1 MATART
7 PRSGKSV
14 PLTHTWPKVMLEI
27 KTLEVTFVQQ
37 KCRLI
42 FDPETKAA
50 VVVDPGGSAD
60 ELMTTIKELGLAVTG
75 ILITHAHIDHC
86 GAVAALAQALSVPVY
101 GPHQDDAKAIE
112 ALELQG
118 ECLNI
123 PWSGEFQTQ
132 FVREGQVLEL
142 LPGHPISVQHTPG
155 HSRGSVCYY
164 CPDQKLMLVGDL
176 LVHGGIWTRKQPG
189 MDRAQLMASLTRLKT
204 LPDDTKLLFGHGPD
218 STLGEEK
225 EQNSY
230 LAQA

>member
-7 PRSGKSV
+7 PRSGKSA
-14 PLTHTWPKVMLEI
+14 PLTHIWPKAMLEI

-37 KCRLI
+37 NCRLI

-60 ELMTTIKELGLAVTG
+60 ELVATIKELGLTVTG

-101 GPHQDDAKAIE
+101 GPHQDDTKAIE
-112 ALELQG
+112 ALQLQG

-123 PWSGEFQTQ
+123 PWSGEFENS
-132 FVREGQVLEL
+132 FVRDGQELEL
-142 LPGHPISVQHTPG
+142 LPCHLITVLHTPG

-164 CPDQKLMLVGDL
+164 FAADQLLLVGDVM
-176 LVHGGIWTRKQPG
+176 VHGGIWTRKQPG
-189 MDRAQLMASLTRLKT
+189 MDRAALMRSLARLKT

-218 STLGEEK
+218 STLEEEK